1 MVRLFA
7 ASAIA
12 LGCFSVPGMAQI
24 TMPPTMA
31 NLASC
36 DHQAP
41 VCGVMSR
48 NRLVPYADECEARA
62 AGATKVL
69 FGACYDED

>member
-1 MVRLFA
+1 MIKLC
-7 ASAIA
+7 ASAAVLVVTLSTGAIA
-12 LGCFSVPGMAQI
+12 QTTLPA
-24 TMPPTMA
+24 TMTT
-31 NLASC
+31 LRTC

-48 NRLVPYADECEARA
+48 NRLVPFSDECEARS